1 MDALQGSHYF
11 TLQISTLQISTLH
24 TSHYKS
30 LPFHNLFRVDE
41 PFLAKSVPLTNLTW
55 TGVDL
60 IWDDACEEA
69 FQVLK
74 TVLMTTPV
82 LIYLTQNRQFVLVTD
97 VRDCRIG
104 AVLEQ

>member
-1 MDALQGSHYF
+1 MCLSY
-11 TLQISTLQISTLH
+11 H
-24 TSHYKS
+24 TAVRTEWEFSLERLGPYKP